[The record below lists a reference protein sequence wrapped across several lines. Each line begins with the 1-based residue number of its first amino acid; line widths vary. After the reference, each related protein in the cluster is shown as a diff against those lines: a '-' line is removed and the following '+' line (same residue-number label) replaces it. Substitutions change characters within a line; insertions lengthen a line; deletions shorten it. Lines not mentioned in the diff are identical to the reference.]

1 MLDEAVADEA
11 SIHEDVDG
19 VAVEFLDLR
28 LGDEAMNT
36 QFAAGGWVGYVLTF
50 RIFAGEG
57 ARATLLV
64 FIFILICVWAAPW
77 RRLGKTD
84 AFQGLQGSDRNQ
96 LIQNLLAE
104 DLVYT
109 FAISRDGRSYQ
120 HGVSG

>member
-1 MLDEAVADEA
+1 
-11 SIHEDVDG
+11 
-19 VAVEFLDLR
+19 
-28 LGDEAMNT
+28 MNT

-96 LIQNLLAE
+96 LIQHLLAE
-104 DLVYT
+104 GDLT
-109 FAISRDGRSYQ
+109 LRRDLESA
-120 HGVSG
+120 